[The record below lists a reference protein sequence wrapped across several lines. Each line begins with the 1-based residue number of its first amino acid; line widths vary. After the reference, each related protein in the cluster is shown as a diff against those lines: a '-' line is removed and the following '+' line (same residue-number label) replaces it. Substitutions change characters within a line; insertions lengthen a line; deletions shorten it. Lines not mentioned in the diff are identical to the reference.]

1 MFLQK
6 YLINHIKFHRSDF
19 MFQNKFNDCYIYNE
33 NLLNYLNELMNFDE
47 RLDLNDDLQN
57 SFIEIDKK
65 HLPQIIKK
73 RMFIQEERNLTED
86 EINKII
92 IQLKELEDVYKLE
105 IKEINVNIYIKTYL
119 SPFGNEIKKKE
130 DDKII
135 IKNLELQIREK
146 DETILLLKKEIDEIK
161 TKSNR
166 KEIKNIR
173 IQSI

>member
-19 MFQNKFNDCYIYNE
+19 NGCYIYNE

-47 RLDLNDDLQN
+47 RLDLDDELQK
-57 SFIEIDKK
+57 SFIEIDKS

-73 RMFIQEERNLTED
+73 QMFIQNSNLTED

-92 IQLKELEDVYKLE
+92 IQLKELEDAYKLE
-105 IKEINVNIYIKTYL
+105 IKKINVNIYIKTYL

-146 DETILLLKKEIDEIK
+146 DETISKLKKEIDEIK
-161 TKSNR
+161 MKSK
-166 KEIKNIR
+166 KEIKCVR
-173 IQSI
+173 IQSF

>member
-19 MFQNKFNDCYIYNE
+19 NGSYIYNE
-33 NLLNYLNELMNFDE
+33 NLLNYLNKLMNFDE

-65 HLPQIIKK
+65 HLPKIIKK

-92 IQLKELEDVYKLE
+92 IQLKELEDAYKLE

-135 IKNLELQIREK
+135 IKKLEIQIREK
-146 DETILLLKKEIDEIK
+146 DEIILLLKKEIDEIK
-161 TKSNR
+161 TKSK
-166 KEIKNIR
+166 KEIKCVR
-173 IQSI
+173 IQSF

>member
-1 MFLQK
+1 MLMFLQK

-47 RLDLNDDLQN
+47 RLDLDDELQK
-57 SFIEIDKK
+57 SFIEIDKS

-73 RMFIQEERNLTED
+73 QMFIQNSNLTED
-86 EINKII
+86 EIYKII
-92 IQLKELEDVYKLE
+92 IQLKELEDAYKHE

-119 SPFGNEIKKKE
+119 SPFPNGIKKKE
-130 DDKII
+130 DDKNI

-146 DETILLLKKEIDEIK
+146 DETISKLKKEIDEIK
-161 TKSNR
+161 SKSK
-166 KEIKNIR
+166 KEIKCVK